1 MHTVRALLAAGLGGL
16 LLAACTLA
24 FLLSAAPAHARGSL
38 EAEVLAEVNYARAHP
53 QEYARKLERTASR
66 GGVVGYSEIGNEDV
80 DALAEAIDF
89 LRRQRPLPPLKPSEG
104 LSAAARAHA
113 YTQGRTYEVGHVSP
127 SGATLGQR
135 LQAHGVWAG
144 LAAEDISYGYE
155 DPGEVV
161 RQLIVDSGVP
171 NRGHRD
177 NIFGAHYQAAGVS
190 CAPHRAW
197 GSMCVIDFAGAFVKR

>member
-1 MHTVRALLAAGLGGL
+1 MRRACAISTAVIGALSLTSMARPAAAAGGL
-16 LLAACTLA
+16 DAA
-24 FLLSAAPAHARGSL
+24 
-38 EAEVLAEVNYARAHP
+38 VLAEVNFARTHPADYAR
-53 QEYARKLERTASR
+53 ELRKQAYV

-80 DALAEAIDF
+80 DALQDAIEF
-89 LRRQRPLPPLKPSEG
+89 LMQQQPLPPLSPNEA
-104 LSAAARAHA
+104 LAETARAHA
-113 YTQGRTYEVGHVSP
+113 AAQGRTVQVGHVSP
-127 SGATLGQR
+127 GGESLSER
-135 LQAHGVWAG
+135 LHSHGVWAG

-155 DPGEVV
+155 DPREVV

-171 NRGHRD
+171 NRGHRQ

>member
-1 MHTVRALLAAGLGGL
+1 MRRVCAVFAAGLGAL
-16 LLAACTLA
+16 S
-24 FLLSAAPAHARGSL
+24 LLSAARPAAAAPQAGGL
-38 EAEVLAEVNYARAHP
+38 EAQVLAEVNYARAHP
-53 QEYARKLERTASR
+53 AEYARKLRKDAYV
-66 GGVVGYSEIGNEDV
+66 GGPMGYSEIGNEDV
-80 DALAEAIDF
+80 DALQDAIEF
-89 LRRQRPLPPLKPSEG
+89 LMQQRPLPPLSPNPA
-104 LSAAARAHA
+104 LAAAARAHA
-113 YTQGRTYEVGHVSP
+113 AAQGRTGQVGHIGP
-127 SGATLGQR
+127 GGQTLGQR

-144 LAAEDISYGYE
+144 LAAEDISYGYR
-155 DPGEVV
+155 DPREVV